1 MHGNANIETRSQ
13 IKRRLCRFTKTASV
27 MDHRDEIDTRKA
39 RCEKYAAKN
48 KTCGKAATFNLGP
61 SGTERQ
67 SFRAAARMFK

>member
-1 MHGNANIETRSQ
+1 MFSSFAFESRSQ

-67 SFRAAARMFK
+67 SFRAAARIFK